1 VIPRAAWRKMPGQYR
16 AQLIVCLNLIA
27 IMPCRSAAQQPTSG
41 PPQQRPPN
49 IVLIF
54 PDNLGWG
61 EWARTAALGAI
72 PWPDSVGFSP
82 RNETIDAARRSSHLF
97 IHSRPNSAEG
107 SRTLPPATS
116 DQKRRTATGHP
127 GTSHTYIRRRISWA

>member
-1 VIPRAAWRKMPGQYR
+1 MPGQYR

-82 RNETIDAARRSSHLF
+82 RNETIDAARRSLASV
-97 IHSRPNSAEG
+97 HSLSPE
-107 SRTLPPATS
+107 L
-116 DQKRRTATGHP
+116 
-127 GTSHTYIRRRISWA
+127 RRRISDAPASNI